1 MSAIAMTDDRDVFEE
16 LGRLAGPPSLTYAA
30 RGTGGKAGSW
40 TAADIAAAMSG
51 KAHQDPERLRNA
63 HAPTQLALAKYAFD
77 PGAVWALQYIW
88 WSEVARMAVDGAWTD
103 LANPEVPRL
112 RALAKATLIEH
123 LCGTRCGV
131 CTGSGLQHNQQPCPA
146 CGGLGR
152 QEHSTW
158 WWAQTLHC
166 RHATAAEW
174 APRIRACMVRLQ
186 DWELEAREA
195 LEEGRRRGEITL
207 LTPGAD

>member
-1 MSAIAMTDDRDVFEE
+1 MTDDRDVFED

-30 RGTGGKAGSW
+30 RGTGGKAGAW

-51 KAHQDPERLRNA
+51 TAHQDPERLRNA

-88 WSEVARMAVDGAWTD
+88 WHEVARMAVAEGWTD
-103 LANPEVPRL
+103 VNKPEVPRL
-112 RALAKATLIEH
+112 RALAKATLIDH
-123 LCGTRCGV
+123 LCGERCKT
-131 CTGSGLQHNQQPCPA
+131 CTGSGRQHNQQDCPA
-146 CGGLGR
+146 CDGTG
-152 QEHSTW
+152 QVQHSAW
-158 WWAQTLHC
+158 WWAIELRC
-166 RHATAAEW
+166 RDATARAW
-174 APRIRACMVRLQ
+174 LPRIRACMIRLQ

-195 LEEGRRRGEITL
+195 YEEGRRRGEITP